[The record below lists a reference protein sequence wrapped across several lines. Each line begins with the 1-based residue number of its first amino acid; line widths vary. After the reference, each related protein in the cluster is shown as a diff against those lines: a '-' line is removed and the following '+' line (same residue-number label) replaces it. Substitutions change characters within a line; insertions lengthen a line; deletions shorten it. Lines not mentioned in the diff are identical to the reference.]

1 MPMQEV
7 ATEIQTTR
15 KRHSFPPGIAPN
27 PSGSRVP
34 RGLNELVA
42 ELSTDFADVA
52 LSAIDK
58 ALLKSAALLL
68 LRASRTADPDSSV
81 RSVSEARR
89 ISGRHEA
96 APPGG
101 LAFAFVRVVRRHR
114 QACGGRERCTARS
127 RACRCAAEG
136 DEMNAPTATAEP
148 PEGPRE
154 GGESRLFVDEG
165 EP

>member
-1 MPMQEV
+1 MQEV

-42 ELSTDFADVA
+42 ELSTDFAGVA

-89 ISGRHEA
+89 ILEGMK
-96 APPGG
+96 
-101 LAFAFVRVVRRHR
+101 RRHPVGSPSPSSELYVDI
-114 QACGGRERCTARS
+114 AK
-127 RACRCAAEG
+127 RAAAESAAQRAR
-136 DEMNAPTATAEP
+136 ELAAALPRAT
-148 PEGPRE
+148 R
-154 GGESRLFVDEG
+154 
-165 EP
+165 